1 MAVPDEPRYAPWTSN
16 INLNNT
22 GYASNQFLNIT
33 QNGETTLSR
42 QPTDNPRF
50 AYPGDVIPNVYDDLS
65 KGALGSLPVQRGF
78 IRGIFPEILK
88 KAQGSK
94 KGDKYKGYSPPSRK
108 CFFQFNPSLILRQV
122 QASSTTLNPLL
133 QDPSQLLQ
141 AIPGQA
147 SFEFQ
152 LLFNREK
159 EVAGQVYMAG
169 NKLEPTRRFS
179 ENLADYGTGNA
190 AYNQNQVGDLGV
202 LVDLYVLD
210 SIIGQSITSDTIKT
224 VRAYWEAS
232 RGLRG
237 TGELDS
243 NGKPINPYA
252 EEDFI
257 SEDSKYQKS
266 LENVLG
272 NTAFL
277 NPMPIRIVFSS
288 LFMVEGFV
296 TASAV
301 AFHKFSKNMV
311 PTVCQVTLSVQALY
325 IGFAKSDSY
334 ISNQLLEQINRD
346 IENSTADQANLKVTK
361 TLLQEHTATKLANMG
376 FSYWNWDT
384 IDDSLINFNIPKGI
398 PYSLNSWWKAIYD
411 FNKTTPNNI
420 PFSLSQQENTESF
433 RFYTSDNFK
442 ERARKGNPKELQ
454 VASVKLYFYDKKD
467 VKDSS
472 ELQRASNL
480 GKLPGGVYKDIKPIA
495 KCVVSKNLSKYS
507 NIYPITQSPKTE
519 DLSTLVSEEL
529 VAGTKSVPYEVDW
542 ITDDMASSFDED
554 RIKKQ
559 PSKYFGDNVV
569 ILAQLTLEG
578 IVSGTD
584 SGDKSQ
590 RVIKTVV
597 REMNSNT
604 SFGYQDTFG
613 LDFDFTVSNNRG
625 DNA

>member
-1 MAVPDEPRYAPWTSN
+1 MAVPNEPRYAPWTSN

-42 QPTDNPRF
+42 QPTDNPKF

-88 KAQGSK
+88 KAETSK
-94 KGDKYKGYSPPSRK
+94 KGDKYKGYAPPSRR

-179 ENLADYGTGNA
+179 ENLEAYGDGAA

-334 ISNQLLEQINRD
+334 ISNQLLEQINKD

-384 IDDSLINFNIPKGI
+384 IDNALVNFNIPKGI

-420 PFSLSQQENTESF
+420 PFSLSQQVNTESF

-442 ERARKGNPKELQ
+442 ERARKGNPKDLK
-454 VASVKLYFYDKKD
+454 VVSVKLYFYDKKD
-467 VKDSS
+467 IKDSS

-480 GKLPGGVYKDIKPIA
+480 GKLPGGVYKGIKPIA
-495 KCVVSKNLSKYS
+495 KCVVSKNLSKY
-507 NIYPITQSPKTE
+507 NNVYPITQSPKTE
-519 DLSTLVSEEL
+519 DLSTLVSEDL
-529 VAGTKSVPYEVDW
+529 VAGSKSVPYEVDW
-542 ITDDMASSFDED
+542 ITDDMAPSFNED

-559 PSKYFGDNVV
+559 PTKYFGDRVV

-597 REMNSNT
+597 REMDSDT